1 MQIFDIPMALTGGTG
16 EPQKSLMT
24 MVLYLYNTA
33 FKNKNY
39 AYGATV
45 SYGLFIIIL
54 IVSVLFF
61 RVLNP
66 KQEGE
71 ES

>member
-1 MQIFDIPMALTGGTG
+1 
-16 EPQKSLMT
+16 MT